1 MGTSKVYGSPKWPGV
16 NPAVGD
22 AVSSGDLTGQ
32 KLSNAIGA
40 FVSAFKNYLT
50 SGTSTP
56 GLGSISRSEQR
67 SSGGGGRGG
76 GSGGVARTR
85 SASSG
90 ARLASFISTASKS
103 GLDAALQ
110 EYDLS
115 DLRDKP
121 LDEFL
126 ELVAER
132 LSGDGGL
139 LDDNALNIAMAETI
153 NELAD
158 TVNSVEELDALL
170 TSGNINVEEVLQ
182 VYFAN
187 ILAANFEQKEYS
199 FVREKVSRE
208 NTNGFFVHAR
218 EIIRAIVR
226 DELSTE
232 RNLTTIDWNSADGQ
246 LIADSINRE
255 VLDILI
261 S

>member
-22 AVSSGDLTGQ
+22 AVSSGDLTTQ
-32 KLSNAIGA
+32 KVSTAVGA
-40 FVSAFKNYLT
+40 FASAFKSYLT
-50 SGTSTP
+50 TGTSTP
-56 GLGSISRSEQR
+56 GAGSVSGTPQR
-67 SSGGGGRGG
+67 SSGSGGRGG
-76 GSGGVARTR
+76 GSGGVTRART
-85 SASSG
+85 ASSG
-90 ARLASFISTASKS
+90 ARLANFISTAGRS
-103 GLDAALQ
+103 GFDAALR

-126 ELVAER
+126 ELVVER

-139 LDDNALNIAMAETI
+139 LDDNALNLAMAETI
-153 NELAD
+153 NELAEAV
-158 TVNSVEELDALL
+158 TSVEELDALL

-208 NTNGFFVHAR
+208 NTHEFFVRAR

-232 RNLTTIDWNSADGQ
+232 RNLSTIDWNSSDGQ
-246 LIADSINRE
+246 LIADAINRD
-255 VLDILI
+255 VLEILI
-261 S
+261 P